1 MDFLEES
8 WKKTQGS
15 VNKQTITAPPANPN
29 SIFIQD
35 QHSVDYEGYD
45 NQSSLPVSPEKT
57 SDEEIINPP

>member
-1 MDFLEES
+1 M
-8 WKKTQGS
+8 
-15 VNKQTITAPPANPN
+15 NKQTITAPPVNPN

-57 SDEEIINPP
+57 SDEDIINPP